1 MGTLYVVATPIGNL
15 DDISPRALQTLA
27 NVSLIAA
34 EDTRHSKRLLRHF
47 AIQTP
52 LVSYHQHNERERRD
66 LLLRALDAGDV
77 ALISDAGTPAV
88 SDPGADLVS
97 AALAAGH
104 TVSPIPGPSALA
116 AAVSASGL
124 IAGPFVA
131 LGFLPREM
139 GQRRQAIA
147 RAGASGMP
155 FVLFEAARRL
165 PTTLAELRDALGERD
180 AVVLRELTKLHEEI
194 RRDTLGALQVW
205 AARTQPPG
213 EVVVVVGAAPAE
225 RPEEDDVARL
235 LRDLR
240 MGGLSAS
247 QAAREAAAIT
257 GLPRSELYRLARD
270 AASPSS
276 VGLERELP
284 LADEDTLQDALG
296 DEKGP
301 QRGQP

>member
-15 DDISPRALQTLA
+15 DDISPRARKTLA
-27 NVSLIAA
+27 SVALIAA

-47 AIQTP
+47 AITTP
-52 LVSYHQHNERERRD
+52 LVSYHQHNERERRE
-66 LLLRALDAGDV
+66 LLLRALTAGDV

-88 SDPGADLVS
+88 SDPGADLV
-97 AALAAGH
+97 AAARAAGH

-124 IAGPFVA
+124 ITGPFVA

-139 GQRRQAIA
+139 GSRRQAIA

-165 PTTLAELRDALGERD
+165 PKTLAELRDTLGERE

-194 RRDTLGALQVW
+194 RSGTLGALREW
-205 AARTQPPG
+205 AGSETPAG
-213 EVVVVVGAAPAE
+213 EVVVVVGAAPAA
-225 RPEEDDVARL
+225 RPEEDDVTRL
-235 LRDLR
+235 VRDLR
-240 MGGLSAS
+240 RAGLSAS
-247 QAAREAAAIT
+247 QTAREAAAVT
-257 GLPRSELYRLARD
+257 GLPRSDLYRLAQD
-270 AASPSS
+270 LVSPS
-276 VGLERELP
+276 VGLERELS
-284 LADEDTLQDALG
+284 LSDEDTLQDALR

-301 QRGQP
+301 QGRQS

>member
-27 NVSLIAA
+27 NVSLVAA

-47 AIQTP
+47 AITTP
-52 LVSYHQHNERERRD
+52 LVSYHQHNERERRE
-66 LLLRALDAGDV
+66 LLLRALNTGDV

-88 SDPGADLVS
+88 SDPGADLV
-97 AALAAGH
+97 AAARAAGH

-124 IAGPFVA
+124 ISGPFLA
-131 LGFLPREM
+131 LGFLPRET
-139 GQRRQAIA
+139 GSRRQALA

-165 PTTLAELRDALGERD
+165 PKTLAELRDTLGERE

-194 RRDTLGALQVW
+194 RSGTLGALREW
-205 AARTQPPG
+205 AASETPAG
-213 EVVVVVGAAPAE
+213 EVVVVVGAAPAA
-225 RPEEDDVARL
+225 RPEEDDVMRL
-235 LRDLR
+235 VRDLR
-240 MGGLSAS
+240 RAGLSAS
-247 QAAREAAAIT
+247 QTAREAAAVT
-257 GLPRSELYRLARD
+257 GLPRSDLYRLAQD
-270 AASPSS
+270 LVSPS
-276 VGLERELP
+276 VGLERELS
-284 LADEDTLQDALG
+284 LSDEDTLQDALR

-301 QRGQP
+301 QGRQS